1 MTTRKP
7 KPTTPAPRRT
17 VAVRL
22 TEAEYAALSDLAEA
36 DHRSMSQY
44 MELLLLRHLA
54 EAKKPTR
61 K

>member
-7 KPTTPAPRRT
+7 KVETPAPRRT

-22 TEAEYAALSDLAEA
+22 TEAEYAALSALAEA
-36 DHRSMSQY
+36 DYRSLSQY

-54 EAKKPTR
+54 ETKKQR
-61 K
+61 GK